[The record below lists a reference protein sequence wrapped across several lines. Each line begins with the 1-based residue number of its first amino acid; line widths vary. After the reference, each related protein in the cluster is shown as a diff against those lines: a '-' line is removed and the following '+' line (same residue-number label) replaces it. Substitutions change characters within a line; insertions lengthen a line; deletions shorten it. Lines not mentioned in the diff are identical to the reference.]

1 VRNLRQVIITILL
14 FAPAAAVAT
23 SQPSPAVRRP
33 CIADAKK
40 FCSSVLFQPERRRE
54 CMREHRMQLSERC
67 RTAIVEERMR
77 RMQKSGG
84 ERE

>member
-1 VRNLRQVIITILL
+1 MGALRQVIITILL
-14 FAPAAAVAT
+14 FAPAAAIAA
-23 SQPSPAVRRP
+23 SQPSPAVRRA

-40 FCSSVLFQPERRRE
+40 FCSSVLFQPEKRRG